1 MVDTSGNFPP
11 VTLTLLENLPPVST
25 TPAVPVTKFAAGV
38 ADTCR
43 KFATSVVDPGG
54 TPSHSEYLRN
64 FFKKFEMNLILFFG
78 AWGKMIHEK
87 NLKQK
92 IL

>member
-43 KFATSVVDPGG
+43 KFANGVVDTVG
-54 TPSHSEYLRN
+54 TPSHSEYLCYFLR
-64 FFKKFEMNLILFFG
+64 KFEMNLMLFFRG
-78 AWGKMIHEK
+78 LGEDDS
-87 NLKQK
+87 
-92 IL
+92 